1 MEQFDNEATQEIF
14 QIKPIKL
21 SHEEV
26 QQLTENK
33 AFARFLQ
40 SMVALRKNAT
50 DQLRNQ
56 NLGIE
61 GIRYV
66 QGMADAADHV
76 LTFLKSAMV
85 NASDKVDVSPENINR
100 ATEVIDKF
108 KEKEDGGK

>member
-1 MEQFDNEATQEIF
+1 MEQFDNETTQEIF
-14 QIKPIKL
+14 RIKPIKL
-21 SHEEV
+21 SREEV
-26 QQLTENK
+26 EQLAENK

-40 SMVALRKNAT
+40 SMAALRKNAT

-76 LTFLKSAMV
+76 LTFLKSAMG
-85 NASDKVDVSPENINR
+85 NATEKVDVSPENINR
-100 ATEVIDKF
+100 ATAVIDKF
-108 KEKEDGGK
+108 KETDDGGK